1 MRLID
6 KTGLSLL
13 SKNKI
18 ARFITKTSV
27 LCVVMASV
35 GLTACDP
42 LGVEPTDKVFED
54 DFWTNANCHAHT
66 SINFILGLRL
76 PQTSILP
83 LNNGLTMPSE
93 MMKPTG
99 QVIAKTVL
107 SKNLRCAERYRWFFR
122 SLG

>member
-6 KTGLSLL
+6 KTGLNLL

-27 LCVVMASV
+27 LCVAMASV

-54 DFWTNANCHAHT
+54 DFWTNAQLSRAYVYKFYTWAPATANQYFT
-66 SINFILGLRL
+66 SEQWSDNAIGNDETDW
-76 PQTSILP
+76 TS
-83 LNNGLTMPSE
+83 
-93 MMKPTG
+93 
-99 QVIAKTVL
+99 
-107 SKNLRCAERYRWFFR
+107 YRQNSF
-122 SLG
+122 

>member
-6 KTGLSLL
+6 KTGLNLL

-27 LCVVMASV
+27 LCVAMASV

-54 DFWTNANCHAHT
+54 DFWTNAQLSRAYVYK
-66 SINFILGLRL
+66 FLLGLRL

-99 QVIAKTVL
+99 QVIAKTVFIKEL
-107 SKNLRCAERYRWFFR
+107 TMR
-122 SLG
+122 